1 MLLTKPLCYELNLYA
16 MLLTKPLCYELNLYA
31 MLLTKPLLSLDGI
44 KIWRTSLPPDLSV
57 GGQVLVAYSF
67 SYLRGQVLVVRY

>member
-1 MLLTKPLCYELNLYA
+1 

-44 KIWRTSLPPDLSV
+44 KIWRTSLPE
-57 GGQVLVAYSF
+57 YSKF
-67 SYLRGQVLVVRY
+67 LYATN